1 MRISKFLIL
10 LIAFFILPSFIM
22 MGQKL
27 LVLEK
32 AGTVKNYK
40 YKVGDEITVET
51 KRDNLV
57 FSGSLTGINDST
69 IVVENYNEIKLA
81 EISRVLRKRE
91 LMRIFS
97 GAAISAGVFYF
108 SLDALNGII
117 NNDSPVIA
125 ESTLIATGAL
135 LGSGLLMKQFV
146 IRKIDLEDKWRLK
159 ILDFSF
165 PAD

>member
-1 MRISKFLIL
+1 MMAPKFMIL
-10 LIAFFILPSFIM
+10 VMAFFILPSFLLI
-22 MGQKL
+22 GQKL

-32 AGTVKNYK
+32 AGTIKNYK
-40 YKVGDEITVET
+40 YKLGDEITVET
-51 KRDNLV
+51 KRDKLV
-57 FSGSLTGINDST
+57 FSGSLTEIKDST
-69 IVVENYNEIKLA
+69 IIVEYYNEIKLT

-91 LMRIFS
+91 LLRIFS
-97 GAAISAGVFYF
+97 GAAITAGVFYF

-117 NNDSPVIA
+117 NNDSPIIA

-135 LGSGLLMKQFV
+135 IGSGLLMRPFV
-146 IRKIDLEDKWRLK
+146 VRKYDLEDKWRLK

>member
-1 MRISKFLIL
+1 M
-10 LIAFFILPSFIM
+10 M

-40 YKVGDEITVET
+40 YKLGDEISVET
-51 KRDNLV
+51 KHENLV
-57 FSGSLTGINDST
+57 FSGSLTAIKDST
-69 IVVENYNEIKLA
+69 IVVEYYNEIKLA

-91 LMRIFS
+91 LFRIFS
-97 GAAISAGVFYF
+97 RAAIYAGVFYI
-108 SLDALNGII
+108 SLDALNGLI

-125 ESTLIATGAL
+125 ENTLIATGAL

-165 PAD
+165 PAN

>member
-1 MRISKFLIL
+1 MMTSKFLV
-10 LIAFFILPSFIM
+10 LIMSFLILPSFLL

-40 YKVGDEITVET
+40 YKVGDKITVET
-51 KRDNLV
+51 RRDKLV
-57 FSGSLTGINDST
+57 FSGSLTEIKDST
-69 IVVENYNEIKLA
+69 IVIENYNEIKLT

-91 LMRIFS
+91 LLRIFS
-97 GAAISAGVFYF
+97 GAAISAGVFYI
-108 SLDALNGII
+108 SLDALNGLI

-125 ESTLIATGAL
+125 ESTLIASGAL
-135 LGSGLLMKQFV
+135 IGSGLLMKLFV
-146 IRKIDLEDKWRLK
+146 IRKIDLEVKWRLK

>member
-1 MRISKFLIL
+1 MRISRFLIL
-10 LIAFFILPSFIM
+10 LIVFFILPSFLL

-40 YKVGDEITVET
+40 YKLGDEITVET
-51 KRDNLV
+51 KRDKQV
-57 FSGSLTGINDST
+57 FSGSLTEIKDSA
-69 IVVENYNEIKLA
+69 IVVEYYNEIKLT

-97 GAAISAGVFYF
+97 GAAITAGVFYF